1 MRIMD
6 FLNRDAISVDLKAKN
21 KKEAIE
27 ELVDLLIKAKKV
39 EEENKDKIMKFFII
53 CVTLKFC
60 ISIFY
65 RMGNDSD
72 SRNQLE
78 TVINIYSL

>member
-1 MRIMD
+1 MPNN
-6 FLNRDAISVDLKAKN
+6 FKAILK
-21 KKEAIE
+21 
-27 ELVDLLIKAKKV
+27 LIDS
-39 EEENKDKIMKFFII
+39 NKDKIMKFFII

>member
-39 EEENKDKIMKFFII
+39 EEEK
-53 CVTLKFC
+53 
-60 ISIFY
+60 
-65 RMGNDSD
+65 
-72 SRNQLE
+72 
-78 TVINIYSL
+78 